1 MDFVAILAILS
12 IFVILPWIT
21 FHYVS
26 QWKGKARLT
35 GDDEQLLQELYE
47 HARRIDGR
55 LDVIERIAAA
65 ENPNLPAS
73 NRLAAPDERLDR
85 IGSLE
90 RQLKAE
96 RRI

>member
-1 MDFVAILAILS
+1 MEGVIAIICSL
-12 IFVILPWIT
+12 VILPWII
-21 FHYVS
+21 FHYVA

-65 ENPNLPAS
+65 ENPNLPS
-73 NRLAAPDERLDR
+73 SSRLAAPDERLDR
-85 IGSLE
+85 IESLE